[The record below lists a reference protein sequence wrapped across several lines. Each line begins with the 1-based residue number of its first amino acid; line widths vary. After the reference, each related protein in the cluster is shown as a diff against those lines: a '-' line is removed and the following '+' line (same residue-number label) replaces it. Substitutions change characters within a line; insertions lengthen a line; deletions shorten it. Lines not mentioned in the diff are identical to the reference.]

1 MASGG
6 GVGRSDRH
14 RQFREVQVNRIPVRI
29 KLMLL
34 VVFSVVALVFVGGA
48 GWIGLQRVAA
58 VMHDVSE
65 QSLAAVRWLGV
76 LRASRLEAIVAVQ
89 EGAAWKL
96 EKYETL
102 MPDEAELLDE
112 GRALFASIRERYDEA
127 SKRANDAYEAY
138 RVLPK
143 SAGQAEQWEELQPLW
158 EDFARNDERQAELT
172 RQLVAAQD
180 WMTFRA
186 RFLEFEGY
194 AARWAISYAT
204 LDVPLSKLAATSIE
218 DAALS
223 RAEGDRTVATVTR
236 LLLGAAVVAGVLLAV
251 LGVAI
256 VRSVVGSLDTMR
268 STLVHIAEHSDF
280 NVRAKVEG
288 RDELAQT
295 AESLNALVERVQ
307 MSLRDVLHSAGSI
320 GESSQRASD
329 VSSRVADA
337 AGRQSEA
344 AMTMTAAVEEMLQNI
359 SSIADHAGEALAH
372 SQEANAAATSGADMI
387 RRSSRAIEL
396 LATEIVQ
403 AGDTV
408 NALEAE
414 SQRISGIVDVIK
426 QLADQTNLLALNAAI
441 EAARAGEQGRGF
453 AVVADEVR
461 KLAESTTNSAQEI
474 GVKVSAMQ
482 SSIRNA
488 VSNMDSVVSAAREG
502 RELSE
507 EGERQMEQIR
517 AHTARATV
525 VIEGVSAAMI
535 DQDRAATSMSS
546 KVETLARV
554 SEENCAAG
562 TLSATVSQALDDAAA
577 QLRLT
582 VQRFKV

>member
-1 MASGG
+1 MS
-6 GVGRSDRH
+6 
-14 RQFREVQVNRIPVRI
+14 RIPVRI

-34 VVFSVVALVFVGGA
+34 VVFSIVALLFVGSA
-48 GWIGLQRVAA
+48 GWTGLQRVAA
-58 VMHDVSE
+58 AMHDVSE

-96 EKYETL
+96 EKYEIL
-102 MPDEAELLDE
+102 MPEEAELLNE
-112 GRALFASIRERYDEA
+112 GRALFSSIRERYDEA
-127 SKRANDAYEAY
+127 SRRAHDAFEAY
-138 RVLPK
+138 RALPK
-143 SAGQAEQWEELQPLW
+143 SAGQAEQWEALQPLW

-172 RQLVAAQD
+172 RQLVEAGD
-180 WMTFRA
+180 WITFRA

-204 LDVPLSKLAATSIE
+204 LDAPLAKLAATSIE

-223 RAEGDRTVATVTR
+223 QAEGDRTVATVTR
-236 LLLGAAVVAGVLLAV
+236 LVLGTAVVAGGLLAA
-251 LGVAI
+251 LGFAI
-256 VRSVVGSLDTMR
+256 VRSVVGSLESMR
-268 STLVHIAEHSDF
+268 GTLVHIAESSDF

-307 MSLRDVLHSAGSI
+307 LSLREVLHSAGSI
-320 GESSQRASD
+320 GESSRRASD
-329 VSSRVADA
+329 VSSSVADA
-337 AGRQSEA
+337 AARQGEA
-344 AMTMTAAVEEMLQNI
+344 AMSMTAAVEEMLQNI
-359 SSIADHAGEALAH
+359 SRIANHAGEALAH
-372 SQEANAAATSGADMI
+372 SQEANAAALSGADAI
-387 RRSSRAIEL
+387 RRSSRAIEQ
-396 LATEIVQ
+396 LATEIIQ
-403 AGDTV
+403 ASETV

-461 KLAESTTNSAQEI
+461 KLAESTTGSAQEI

-488 VSNMDSVVSAAREG
+488 VANMGSVVTAAREG
-502 RELSE
+502 RQLSE
-507 EGERQMEQIR
+507 EGERQMEEIR
-517 AHTARATV
+517 GHTAQATV

-546 KVETLARV
+546 KVDTLARV

-562 TLSATVSQALDDAAA
+562 TLSATVSRALDDAAA